1 MLDKENKSLLN
12 KLFIIPCKC
21 SDIFEFIMPNEN
33 DKISKMNGLDLQNL
47 LILIDD
53 YKIKLRDELNIE
65 KDITF
70 GLELEFEN
78 AKKSKIK
85 KQLDEN
91 SLSNEWVVK
100 QELTLKNGAEIN
112 SPILIDNKKNWED
125 LNLICSILNNLSSIS
140 KKSGGHIHIGTQTL
154 GSSVDS
160 WANFLKLWAVYENII
175 FRFSYGDFLTFR
187 PNIMKFAK
195 PISENFWIDSY
206 DLKSKK
212 ESLDSYILKNNCE
225 KYQAVNFCNVKKD
238 MYDYFHIENTIEFRC
253 PNGTL
258 NPIIWQNNVNFFIKL
273 LTYCKGLYFDNEI
286 IDKRH
291 EINLDIYNNL
301 ELYNEIYL
309 NQALELCDLIF
320 TNNTDK
326 VYFLKQYLKSFKIS
340 EKHKRYLKN
349 SKITKSKNKIT
360 K

>member
-1 MLDKENKSLLN
+1 
-12 KLFIIPCKC
+12 
-21 SDIFEFIMPNEN
+21 
-33 DKISKMNGLDLQNL
+33 
-47 LILIDD
+47 
-53 YKIKLRDELNIE
+53 
-65 KDITF
+65 
-70 GLELEFEN
+70 
-78 AKKSKIK
+78 
-85 KQLDEN
+85 
-91 SLSNEWVVK
+91 
-100 QELTLKNGAEIN
+100 
-112 SPILIDNKKNWED
+112 
-125 LNLICSILNNLSSIS
+125 
-140 KKSGGHIHIGTQTL
+140 
-154 GSSVDS
+154 
-160 WANFLKLWAVYENII
+160 
-175 FRFSYGDFLTFR
+175 
-187 PNIMKFAK
+187 MKFAK

-212 ESLDSYILKNNCE
+212 ESLDLYILKNNCE

-273 LTYCKGLYFDNEI
+273 LTYCKGSYFDNEI